1 MEFNNCLNS
10 LPSLHFVHTH
20 PCRWFL
26 RLMPD
31 FLYQNVRTEAPE
43 NVISVNTLHGSYTII
58 QDPIIWV
65 SSFLFYFSLHFP
77 IPFSLTLL
85 PTLPSFKEIFFF
97 CIKSCLATTC
107 IQHFVLCPSVSSYNK
122 CYTNISSLALLSHL
136 ISWISFE
143 KLPVGRIELTNKPCS
158 PMKMYYQ
165 KKILHP

>member
-10 LPSLHFVHTH
+10 LSSLHFVHTH

-97 CIKSCLATTC
+97 VLKAVLPLHAFNILS
-107 IQHFVLCPSVSSYNK
+107 FVLLFHPTISVIP
-122 CYTNISSLALLSHL
+122 ISAAL
-136 ISWISFE
+136 
-143 KLPVGRIELTNKPCS
+143 PCS
-158 PMKMYYQ
+158 VTWSHGFCLRNCQ
-165 KKILHP
+165 LGG